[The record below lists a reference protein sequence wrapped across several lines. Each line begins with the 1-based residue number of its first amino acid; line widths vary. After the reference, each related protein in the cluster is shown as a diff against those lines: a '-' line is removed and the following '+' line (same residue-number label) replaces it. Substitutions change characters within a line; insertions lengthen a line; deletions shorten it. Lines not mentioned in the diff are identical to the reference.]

1 MKKLIALSLLCLTLA
16 ACNGGD
22 DGSSSGSSSTLP
34 TGTLQIT
41 TTSLADGTN
50 GMVYGENV
58 YATGGTGVG
67 YSWSL
72 ASGSLPMG
80 LSLDHRD
87 VPLSWG
93 SFTTTGNI
101 DQSLGGGKLGEV
113 SGIVASAGQPGVF
126 WVHDDSGAGPD
137 FYAIDAAGNLLQE
150 YNISAGAQDWEDIAI
165 GPGPGG
171 NDYLYLADVGD
182 NSSTRTNCRIY
193 RVMEPTV
200 PATPGASINV
210 AHDEF
215 WFTYPGGSQNCE
227 TILCDWATGTPYL
240 VEKVG
245 TGTPRVH
252 KFPMPLDTAWT
263 SSNPVTLTSVTASG
277 TFIVTLTG
285 GDSSRDGRRI
295 ILRGYSSA
303 REYAVPAGG
312 SFDDLFNQAG
322 SSVSVPGGQQYEAI
336 CYSADGTKLYTT
348 TELAAQAGAPIQSTD
363 AVPDN
368 GYTTISGTAAATGTE
383 TFTIQVTDS
392 AGNTATRQ
400 LSITVS

>member
-1 MKKLIALSLLCLTLA
+1 
-16 ACNGGD
+16 
-22 DGSSSGSSSTLP
+22 
-34 TGTLQIT
+34 
-41 TTSLADGTN
+41 
-50 GMVYGENV
+50 
-58 YATGGTGVG
+58 
-67 YSWSL
+67 
-72 ASGSLPMG
+72 
-80 LSLDHRD
+80 
-87 VPLSWG
+87 
-93 SFTTTGNI
+93 
-101 DQSLGGGKLGEV
+101 
-113 SGIVASAGQPGVF
+113 
-126 WVHDDSGAGPD
+126 
-137 FYAIDAAGNLLQE
+137 
-150 YNISAGAQDWEDIAI
+150 
-165 GPGPGG
+165 
-171 NDYLYLADVGD
+171 
-182 NSSTRTNCRIY
+182 
-193 RVMEPTV
+193 
-200 PATPGASINV
+200 
-210 AHDEF
+210 
-215 WFTYPGGSQNCE
+215 
-227 TILCDWATGTPYL
+227 
-240 VEKVG
+240 
-245 TGTPRVH
+245 
-252 KFPMPLDTAWT
+252 MPLDTAWT